1 MRYAAKAL
9 FNRNEIKNVLCT
21 VVSRVDSGNIK
32 IRADKTLHLDQ
43 GKFNFTLH
51 VHLQRICA
59 YISGLKHGVLRL
71 FLSYNPLWL
80 RIGLEIVCDTLI
92 PMKSHT
98 DLNTLTYFLINRY
111 VAIVEKCI
119 VKFFKFVLLR
129 RVLSPKAVLGISH
142 AFLDEKNRLK
152 FNKFVTKKY
161 LMLVYLLDQA
171 KNSRLIRHDPCL
183 FLKNSDVKVG
193 CLSSSQSP

>member
-1 MRYAAKAL
+1 
-9 FNRNEIKNVLCT
+9 
-21 VVSRVDSGNIK
+21 
-32 IRADKTLHLDQ
+32 
-43 GKFNFTLH
+43 
-51 VHLQRICA
+51 VH
-59 YISGLKHGVLRL
+59 ISGLKHGVLKL
-71 FLSYNPLWL
+71 FMSYNPLWL

-111 VAIVEKCI
+111 IAIVD
-119 VKFFKFVLLR
+119 KFILIFVFLH

-183 FLKNSDVKVG
+183 FLKNSDVKVSF
-193 CLSSSQSP
+193 LSSSVSIP